1 MKSDRIARDKG
12 KDFWGAA
19 PHQQLP
25 AVAFNMQD
33 LENTQAQGD
42 SQLEASTV
50 AKMPEGF
57 DEKHGHTVR
66 APDSPHTSIQNGATA
81 MHSRCE
87 GNSSSVPATPA
98 ALNLNSKLGAVR
110 ALDGHTP
117 EDAIQPAVAIEV
129 RSFVLFAG
137 LVRCKLSLQTWLA
150 TICFAIAITTYI
162 VP

>member
-42 SQLEASTV
+42 SQLEASPV

-98 ALNLNSKLGAVR
+98 
-110 ALDGHTP
+110 

>member
-1 MKSDRIARDKG
+1 VKSDRIARDKG

-98 ALNLNSKLGAVR
+98 
-110 ALDGHTP
+110 

>member
-50 AKMPEGF
+50 AKTPEGF

-98 ALNLNSKLGAVR
+98 
-110 ALDGHTP
+110 

>member
-98 ALNLNSKLGAVR
+98 
-110 ALDGHTP
+110 